1 MTLTK
6 RDVVHRLRKKL
17 VDTEWPYFCR
27 AYLHLPY
34 DVLIANNRPTNSLHM
49 VTYTHMIRWLARQD
63 PQHAAMSMKNM
74 FQQLS
79 KAQLDDKVVPS
90 ATVQQ
95 ILSM

>member
-1 MTLTK
+1 
-6 RDVVHRLRKKL
+6 
-17 VDTEWPYFCR
+17 
-27 AYLHLPY
+27 
-34 DVLIANNRPTNSLHM
+34 
-49 VTYTHMIRWLARQD
+49 MIRWLARQD